1 MMTFLALL
9 LSISF
14 SFAASNFNL
23 DEVKVTC
30 AQSITCTQ
38 RTLRFKNLIGGYRS
52 LVHLKDT
59 LRVMASDGGYQSF
72 RYHLNKIEG
81 KYILDISFNMKPTIS
96 EVNIGFTD
104 RNIEYDPSLLVNLRE
119 GDFFETQKLKESI
132 DGLKPRLEALGF
144 PKSSHSF
151 EVIEKED
158 QVNVNIVVTL
168 GQPRIFK
175 HIRSNAK
182 SSYVKAYL
190 KKNFLNLYNKPF
202 DLNKFRSYLD
212 DAQKELFTFGYYLIN
227 LDFTPIIKGNRVILD
242 IKVSN
247 DQLFAFDFK
256 NLQREHRDVL
266 HALVIDL
273 FRKYKRPLS
282 ETTLKSSIRDHYQ
295 NKALLNAQFRVEQ
308 SEFVNMYKE
317 KVQLYRIFLDEKYKT
332 RLIDIS
338 FLGNSYFTKQ
348 RLKRMFNKEA
358 FELASIN
365 YYDEEYFSYFQE
377 YLKSQYIQRGFVQAR
392 VADPLK
398 IMDSEKKV
406 ASVEYNIIE
415 GQRAFIRKIEF
426 DGLPSEFED
435 RILGQISNKVGNP
448 FNPIKM
454 AEDIKRVANTLQE
467 VGYYYAEVSNAN
479 ESDLVKYSKTGSDV
493 DIKFNIETGP
503 VVKLNRILYL
513 GNDKTRKKVILKK
526 ISIEQGDLITPS
538 LTRDIEASLSATG
551 LFNSVTVSPLRHNSK
566 NAATDLLVKVSERE
580 YGLVELAPGY
590 RTDLGIKLTG
600 TVTYQ
605 NLGGHN
611 RSITLR
617 SQLNQRLSYRTLDPE
632 RRDDAKQLLEHN
644 TSLTHNQGDIF
655 DTKIDGAAGLAYQ
668 TRRFYAFDANIY
680 RANATLTRD
689 ITKRLSSSIR
699 YQYEDIKQ
707 FNATQAIDNGAF
719 QIGAITPS
727 LTYDLRNS
735 QVNPLK
741 GAFFNLSTEFANPY
755 FLSQQEK
762 DLTINYYKFISRNRF
777 YIPFK
782 YGTVAISLV
791 GGLQENLAK
800 SKQTVNGV
808 EQTEGYIPN
817 IKVFRLTGMD
827 IVRGFTDE
835 EMNKLPNGGDISD
848 ERIANKA
855 YLANFKLEPR
865 YFINDS
871 LMAGVFYDAGRVFV
885 DTVDFGEL
893 RDSVGVTFKII
904 TPVGTL
910 DFDYGIKL
918 LRKKSLNGS
927 LEDPGRFHVSIGFF

>member
-1 MMTFLALL
+1 MMTILALL
-9 LSISF
+9 LSIPF

-30 AQSITCTQ
+30 AQSVTCTQ

-59 LRVMASDGGYQSF
+59 LRVMAPDGGYQSF
-72 RYHLNKIEG
+72 KYHLNKIED
-81 KYILDISFNMKPTIS
+81 KHILDISFDMKPTIS

-104 RNIEYDPSLLVNLRE
+104 RNIEYDPSLLLTLKE

-132 DGLKPRLEALGF
+132 DGLKPRLESLGF

-151 EVIEKED
+151 EVVEKVD
-158 QVNVNIVVTL
+158 QVSVNIVVTL

-175 HIRSNAK
+175 NIRSNAK

-190 KKNFLNLYNKPF
+190 KKNFFNLYNKPF

-212 DAQKELFTFGYYLIN
+212 DAQKELFTYGYYLIN
-227 LDFTPIIKGNRVILD
+227 LDFNPIIKGNRVILD

-256 NLQREHRDVL
+256 NLIREHRDVL

-282 ETTLKSSIRDHYQ
+282 ETTLKNAIREHYQ
-295 NKALLNAQFRVEQ
+295 NKALLNAQLRIEQ

-332 RLIDIS
+332 RLIDLS
-338 FLGNSYFTKQ
+338 FFGNSYFTKE
-348 RLKRMFNKEA
+348 RLKRMFDKEA

-377 YLKSQYIQRGFVQAR
+377 YLKTQYIQRGFVQVR

-426 DGLPSEFED
+426 DGLPLEFED
-435 RILGQISNKVGNP
+435 RILGEMSNKVGNP
-448 FNPIKM
+448 FNPITM

-467 VGYYYAEVSNAN
+467 LGYYYAEVSNAN
-479 ESDLVKYSKTGSDV
+479 ENDLVKYSKTGSDV
-493 DIKFNIETGP
+493 DIKFKIETGP

-513 GNDKTRKKVILKK
+513 GNDKTRKKVIQKK
-526 ISIEQGDLITPS
+526 ISLEQGDLITPS

-551 LFNSVTVSPLRHNSK
+551 LFNSVTVTPLRHNSK

-590 RTDLGIKLTG
+590 RTDLGLKLTG

-617 SQLNQRLSYRTLDPE
+617 SQLNQRLSYRTIDPD

-644 TSLTHNQGDIF
+644 TSLTYNQGDIF
-655 DTKIDGAAGLAYQ
+655 DTKVDGAAGLAYQ

-680 RANATLTRD
+680 RVNGTLTRD

-707 FNATQAIDNGAF
+707 YNATQAIDNGAF

-782 YGTVAISLV
+782 NGTLAISLV

-848 ERIANKA
+848 QRIANKA
-855 YLANFKLEPR
+855 YLANFKFEPR

-918 LRKKSLNGS
+918 LRKKNLNGS